1 MSAAF
6 PTCSPSANA
15 WQDAH
20 VCQIRELTEEDLPA
34 VVGLFERVFP
44 EHRWPSRQ
52 GCERYFH
59 EIFFANPWRDLGL
72 PSWVA
77 QEGGVTVAFA
87 GVLPRRMLFGSRPLK
102 VAVGSQFLVHPE
114 WRHSLVAVQ
123 LLKRVLRGAQ
133 DLFVTDGAN
142 EQMKRLW
149 LAVGGTVPIL
159 QNLEWTRLLR
169 PTRYLLD
176 KSRTPRPLHF
186 AARAPCALA
195 DAVAARLKLNRFD
208 REDDGVADEALDA
221 GGMFRHLPEVVN
233 GANPLRSNYDR
244 DSLAWLFG
252 QVAHKARHGR
262 LRARA
267 VHERGRLLGWF
278 IYYAH
283 AGTINE
289 VLQLA
294 ACEGGFDRV
303 LRRLFS
309 DAWRQGATAVRG
321 HLDPV
326 HLQHLSDRHCW
337 MRREGA
343 WTLIYS
349 RHADLLTAIER
360 GTAGISRLDGEW
372 WQRFIGG

>member
-1 MSAAF
+1 MTRTRVAR
-6 PTCSPSANA
+6 
-15 WQDAH
+15 
-20 VCQIRELTEEDLPA
+20 VRELAAHDLPA
-34 VVGLFERVFP
+34 VVGLFEQVYP

-52 GCERYFH
+52 ACERYFR
-59 EIFFANPWRDLGL
+59 EIFFANPWRDLDV

-77 QEGGVTVAFA
+77 EERGAAVGFA
-87 GVLPRRMLFGSRPLK
+87 GLLPRRMLFGSRPLT

-114 WRHSLVAVQ
+114 WRHSLVALQ
-123 LLKRVLRGAQ
+123 LLKRVLLGAQ
-133 DLFVTDGAN
+133 DMFVTDGAN
-142 EQMKRLW
+142 DQVRRLW
-149 LAVGGTVPIL
+149 LTVGGTIPIL

-169 PTRYLLD
+169 PARYALTLFE
-176 KSRTPRPLHF
+176 KPRGRGPLHL

-195 DAVAARLKLNRFD
+195 DAVAARLKPNGFD
-208 REDDGVADEALDA
+208 QEDDDVTEEALDA
-221 GGMFRHLPEVVN
+221 EAMHRHLPEVVN
-233 GANPLRSNYDR
+233 GGYPLHSLYDR
-244 DSLAWLFG
+244 DSLAWVFG
-252 QVAHKARHGR
+252 QAARKTRHGR

-267 VHERGRLLGWF
+267 VLERGRLLGWF

-283 AGTINE
+283 AGAINE

-321 HLDPV
+321 RLDPV
-326 HLQHLSDRHCW
+326 HLQQLSDRHCW

-343 WTLIYS
+343 WTLIHS
-349 RHADLLTAIER
+349 RHADLLAAIER
-360 GTAGISRLDGEW
+360 GTAGINRLDGEW